1 MKYSFRWFGP
11 NDPSNLNQIRQTG
24 ANNIVTSLENV
35 RYGEKWTSRAIQKR
49 KKIIETVN
57 FKNQLKLNWSVVE
70 SLPVH
75 NDIKIRAGKYK
86 YYIEQYKDSLKNLAQ
101 NHIRCC

>member
-11 NDPSNLNQIRQTG
+11 KDPSNLNQIRQTG
-24 ANNIVTSLENV
+24 ANNIVTSLEDV
-35 RYGEKWTSRAIQKR
+35 KYGEKWTSRDIQKR

-57 FKNQLKLNWSVVE
+57 FKDQLKLNWSVVE

-75 NDIKIRAGKYK
+75 NDIKIRAGRYK
-86 YYIEQYKDSLKNLAQ
+86 YYIEQYT
-101 NHIRCC
+101 